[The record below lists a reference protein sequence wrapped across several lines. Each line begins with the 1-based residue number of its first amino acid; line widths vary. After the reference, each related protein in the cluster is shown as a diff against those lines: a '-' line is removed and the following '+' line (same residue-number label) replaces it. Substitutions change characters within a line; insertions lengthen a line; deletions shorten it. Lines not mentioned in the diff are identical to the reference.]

1 MLRRESRWSWKK
13 ERTRRRRGRG
23 AVLIILLIA
32 LFAILGQLVPFYTD
46 WLWFQEVK
54 FQQVFLKILKTRFLL
69 ALLFGATFF
78 FLLYVNL
85 RLATRGRAA
94 DVLIELE
101 ERFGLPSRLVIE
113 PYFQRLLLPGVL
125 LLALFSALQAS
136 GEWESYIRFAYWVPF
151 KAQDPL
157 FGKDVGFYIFRL
169 PFLIFLY
176 RWLMLT
182 LFLTLLLTA
191 LTHLLFRGIQIT
203 TRGPLFTSQARAH
216 LLVLGALI
224 LLVKAYG
231 FHLDTYQLLFSPTGV
246 VFGAGYADI
255 HANLPALRLLTFLS
269 VLAAALFIV
278 QIYRRGLKLVLGGVA
293 ALFIVAILGLGIYPA
308 LLQRL
313 KVVPNEIVAERD
325 YIAHNI
331 KYTRLAYALDRIEEV
346 EFPAEEAL
354 SSADLR
360 KNHLTIENIRLW
372 DTKPL
377 LATYAQLQEIRTYY
391 KFVDVDIDR
400 YVINGDYR
408 QVMLSPR
415 ELSHRHLPGAK
426 TWLNEHLIYTHGYG
440 LVMGPVNRV
449 TKEGL
454 PELFIKDI
462 PPVSTAS
469 IKVTRPE
476 IYYGEL
482 TDNYVF
488 VKTRAQE
495 LDYPAGDKNV
505 YSTYGGEG
513 GIQVG
518 SFFRK
523 LLFSTRFGTL
533 KIALSNDITGES
545 RVMFY
550 RNIHER
556 VKKAVPFIT
565 YDRDP
570 YLVVSEDGRL
580 FWIIDGYTTS
590 DHYPYSEPVRGMGN
604 YIRNSVKAVVDAY
617 QGSLAFYVSDP
628 EDPIIQAYARAFP
641 GSFKPIEMMPKDL
654 KAHIRYPE
662 GLFAIQARMYA
673 TYHMQDPQV
682 FYNKEDL
689 WSVPTKLV
697 DGRDAPMEPY
707 YIIMKLPGEAQ
718 EEFILLIPFTP
729 ARRDN
734 MIAWL
739 AARSDPPNYGRL
751 IAYTFPKAKLIF
763 GPKQI
768 DARIDQDA
776 FISQQLTLWQQR
788 GSNVI
793 RGNLLVVPIEK
804 SLIYVEPLFLAAEK
818 GSLPELKRVIVA
830 YGNQVAMEEA
840 LEGALQRIFGGRV
853 TKEAVAPSAVE
864 GAAPAVEGLKS
875 LADRAW
881 EYYTR
886 AQTLLRQGDFA
897 GYGEALKQLE
907 GVLRSLRERAGR

>member
-1 MLRRESRWSWKK
+1 MFRQGRWLWNKGW
-13 ERTRRRRGRG
+13 TRKRRGWG
-23 AVLIILLIA
+23 AALFIALIA
-32 LFAILGQLVPFYTD
+32 LLAILGQLVPFYTD

-54 FQQVFLKILKTRFLL
+54 LQQVFLKILQTRFLL
-69 ALLFGATFF
+69 ALLFGVPF
-78 FLLYVNL
+78 FLFLYGNL
-85 RLATRGRAA
+85 RLATRFTIT

-101 ERFGLPSRLVIE
+101 DRFGLPSRLVIE
-113 PYFQRLLLPGVL
+113 PYFQRFLLPGAL
-125 LLALFSALQAS
+125 LLAFFSALQAS
-136 GEWESYIRFAYWVPF
+136 GEWEGGIRFWYWVPF
-151 KAQDPL
+151 KLQDPL

-169 PFLIFLY
+169 PFLLFLY

-182 LFLTLLLTA
+182 LILTLLLTA
-191 LTHLLFRGIQIT
+191 LTYLLFRGIQIT
-203 TRGPLFTSQARAH
+203 MRGPLFTAQARAH

-224 LLVKAYG
+224 LLTKASG

-255 HANLPALRLLTFLS
+255 HASLPALRLLTILS
-269 VLAAALFIV
+269 ILTAALFIV
-278 QIYRRGLKLVLGGVA
+278 QIFRRGLKLVLGGGAVLLLA
-293 ALFIVAILGLGIYPA
+293 AILGLGAYPSF
-308 LLQRL
+308 LQRWQ
-313 KVVPNEIVAERD
+313 VRPNEIAAERP

-331 KYTRLAYALDRIEEV
+331 THTRQAYALDRIKEV

-354 SSADLR
+354 TPQDLR

-377 LATYAQLQEIRTYY
+377 LATYAQLQEIRPYY

-400 YVINGDYR
+400 YTINGEYR

-415 ELSHRHLPGAK
+415 ELSQRHLPGAK

-462 PPVSTAS
+462 PPVSTVG

-488 VKTRAQE
+488 VRTNAQE
-495 LDYPAGDKNV
+495 LDYPAGEKNV

-513 GIQVG
+513 GVSVR
-518 SFFRK
+518 SFLRK
-523 LLFSTRFGTL
+523 LLFAARFGTL
-533 KIALSNDITGES
+533 NIPLAKDITGES

-556 VKKAVPFIT
+556 VKKAVPFLT
-565 YDRDP
+565 YDQDP
-570 YLVVSEDGRL
+570 YLVISEGGRL
-580 FWIIDGYTTS
+580 FWLIDGYTTS
-590 DHYPYSEPVRGMGN
+590 DRYPYSEPVKGVGN

-617 QGSLAFYVSDP
+617 HGSLAFYVSDP

-641 GSFKPIEMMPKDL
+641 GLFKPLEAMPKDL
-654 KAHIRYPE
+654 LAHIRYPE
-662 GLFAIQARMYA
+662 GLFTIQARMYA

-689 WSVPTKLV
+689 WSIPAKSA
-697 DGRDAPMEPY
+697 DGRDVPMEPY
-707 YIIMKLPGEAQ
+707 YIIMKLPGEAR
-718 EEFILLIPFTP
+718 EEFILLLPFTP
-729 ARRDN
+729 AKRDN

-739 AARSDPPNYGRL
+739 AARSDPPSYGRL

-804 SLIYVEPLFLAAEK
+804 SLIYVEPLYLAAEQRP
-818 GSLPELKRVIVA
+818 LPELKRVIVA
-830 YGNQVAMEEA
+830 YGNQVAMEET
-840 LEGALQRIFGGRV
+840 LEGALERIFGGKAA
-853 TKEAVAPSAVE
+853 KEAVAKV
-864 GAAPAVEGLKS
+864 APVPPAEGLKS

-881 EYYTR
+881 EHFTR
-886 AQTLLRQGDFA
+886 AQMLLRQGDFA
-897 GYGEALKQLE
+897 GYGEALQQLE